1 MTIYLFQHNNYYNR
15 IVKKYGT
22 ISQYIQQSKLVHT
35 ATATNF
41 NPSDGITTSHIF
53 NYDGYNGMPDYAVV
67 VNGATIESRWYV
79 TECVRTQG
87 RQFKAT
93 FYRDVVADWYDDIV
107 AAPCFIEKAT
117 LLRNDT
123 GIYNSENM
131 SYNQIRKR
139 VELLNDGSNSPWL
152 VGYMPRNAITAD
164 KRVTIPYASGV
175 TTTNADYTV
184 ANISNWAYANQLN
197 REYNTSANERHARGI
212 YQQGD
217 SGSLDGP
224 LEIVIDYNISAN
236 NVSWGAVDTSKFE
249 KIEYSRNGFV
259 AGQSEYY
266 GRTVGGEIIG
276 FPSRT
281 QDLANIRT
289 VLQTQLDEEQN
300 SEAWDYSDT
309 FFNLTSPTI
318 NNQVGKTI
326 LETSSNTL
334 YTVGK
339 RTLTEEVSIPIVAS
353 NGGHFYEYMKA
364 YFFDT
369 PKINNEYSNT
379 YKLTIDAFVLKAKV
393 QRTTYYIDADSV
405 EDAYID
411 FKVNEIGDCEDSPYN
426 IFCMPYSDTL
436 RIASDIG
443 YTSSKNL
450 ALGVGSNLAS
460 ALGDGAIYDV
470 QILPYCPIQNFING
484 NSVRVSTLPRTK
496 IYDVNDNLLG
506 EMIWLRKSMFSFVIN
521 KTITAPGD
529 NIEFKVSNECD
540 FYRLCAPNM
549 SSMFEF
555 KPTMFDNGRVDGF
568 EVDCVYKPFN
578 PYIHINPK
586 FSGMYGTYNQY
597 ETRGITLGGDYS
609 LARVSSAWENY
620 ELNNK
625 YYQDI
630 FDRQVQSLELQNK
643 YQGIQDWWN
652 MGTGTLSGAA
662 SGALGG
668 AMAGGGWGAL
678 AGGIAGSVVSAAG
691 GITDVYINRKLRE
704 DALDLTKDQFGYNL
718 KTIQALPDTLVRTSV
733 LNQNNPLVPTL
744 EFYTATDIEKNALRN
759 KIKYNG
765 MTTMRIGTINEFIR
779 STQSYIKGKLIRLEN
794 LGDDYHI
801 ATVIADE
808 INQGVYI

>member
-15 IVKKYGT
+15 IVKKYDT
-22 ISQYIQQSKLVHT
+22 IGQYNQQSTLVHT

-41 NPSDGITTSHIF
+41 NPNDGITTSHIF

-117 LLRNDT
+117 LLKSDT

-131 SYNQIRKR
+131 SFNQIRKSIETLSD
-139 VELLNDGSNSPWL
+139 VSGCPWL
-152 VGYMPRNAITAD
+152 IGYVPRNAFTQEKTI
-164 KRVTIPYASGV
+164 KIPYASGAGSIA
-175 TTTNADYTV
+175 ADYTV
-184 ANISNWAYANQLN
+184 STIDNWSYSSQLN
-197 REYNTSANERHARGI
+197 REYNTSTLSREAISI
-212 YQQGD
+212 YQEPD
-217 SGSLDGP
+217 STTLAGP
-224 LEIVIDYNISAN
+224 REAVVVYNISNSRVNWGTVN
-236 NVSWGAVDTSKFE
+236 NARFE
-249 KIEYSRNGFV
+249 DIEYSDQGFTV
-259 AGQSEYY
+259 GQSDYY
-266 GRTVGGEIIG
+266 ARTVGGTLTG
-276 FPSRT
+276 YPVRN
-281 QDLANIRT
+281 QDLAGIRS
-289 VLQTQLDEEQN
+289 VLQNQLNAEIN
-300 SEAWDYSDT
+300 SEAWDYSDA

-326 LETSSNTL
+326 LETSTNTL
-334 YTVGK
+334 FTVNK
-339 RTLTEEVSIPIVAS
+339 RTVSYEVSVPITAA
-353 NGGHFYEYMKA
+353 NGGYFRDYMKV

-369 PKINNEYSNT
+369 PDIVNEYGNT
-379 YKLTIDAFVLKAKV
+379 FRLTCDAFILKGRV
-393 QRTTYYIDADSV
+393 QQTTYFLDASSI
-405 EDAYID
+405 EDAFIKIKPD
-411 FKVNEIGDCEDSPYN
+411 EIGDCEDSPYN

-436 RIASDIG
+436 TVSGDGI
-443 YTSSKNL
+443 YTSKKNL
-450 ALGVGSNLAS
+450 ALGVGSNFGS
-460 ALGDGAIYDV
+460 AAGDGAIYDV
-470 QILPYCPIQNFING
+470 QILPYCPIQSNLVN
-484 NSVRVSTLPRTK
+484 NVLRVSSLPRTR
-496 IYDVNDNLLG
+496 IENINNVLLG
-506 EMIWLRKSMFSFVIN
+506 ELIWLKSSTFSFMIN
-521 KTITAPGD
+521 KRITSPTSD
-529 NIEFKVSNECD
+529 IEFKVANECD
-540 FYRLCAPNM
+540 FYRLCSPNM
-549 SSMFEF
+549 SSVFEF
-555 KPTMFDNGRVDGF
+555 KPTMFEGGIVDGF

-597 ETRGITLGGDYS
+597 ETRGLTLGGDFS
-609 LARVSSAWENY
+609 LARISSAWETY

-630 FDRQVQSLELQNK
+630 FDRQVQSVELQNK
-643 YQGIQDWWN
+643 YQGIADVVN
-652 MGTGTLSGAA
+652 AVTGSISGTA

-668 AMAGGGWGAL
+668 AAVGGGYGAIAGAIVGGVGST
-678 AGGIAGSVVSAAG
+678 AGGIA
-691 GITDVYINRKLRE
+691 DININKKLRE

-718 KTIQALPDTLVRTSV
+718 KTIQAIPDTLVRTSV

-744 EFYTATDIEKNALRN
+744 EFYSATDIEKNALRN